1 MVAEP
6 GVGSF
11 AVGIGVGGAAPER
24 PENALDALL
33 DELQTFARPQEDGGI
48 PTDNNSSSGSSGG
61 LEHAP
66 NGGGRVSTLRRMHS
80 YDGQQPQG
88 KPPVPERNAELVAQV
103 AGRRVPPPPPPRTSS
118 RSPLA
123 SPTSPLPLPRTA
135 IPAQNT
141 QVIANAAS
149 NSSSCESVNSQDGA
163 IKNRTHQLDQRHQEL
178 LRKQKAL
185 QEQYARLQKLQ
196 QSNTTTPLTT
206 PLNDSSL
213 LKKTGSEGNLLLK
226 MNLNI
231 APAFSGSL
239 TQLAQAPTKI
249 NENNTAQV
257 NNVSDTN
264 KVYETDIL

>member
-1 MVAEP
+1 MGPLSVGL
-6 GVGSF
+6 GVGC
-11 AVGIGVGGAAPER
+11 AASER

-33 DELQTFARPQEDGGI
+33 DELQTFARPQEDGGALA
-48 PTDNNSSSGSSGG
+48 DNNSSSGSSGG
-61 LEHAP
+61 LENAP
-66 NGGGRVSTLRRMHS
+66 NGRMGTLRRMHS

-88 KPPVPERNAELVAQV
+88 KPPVPERNSELVAQV
-103 AGRRVPPPPPPRTSS
+103 TGRRVPPPPPPRTSS

-123 SPTSPLPLPRTA
+123 SPTSPLPLPRTG
-135 IPAQNT
+135 IPGNNQLAAT
-141 QVIANAAS
+141 NAAS
-149 NSSSCESVNSQDGA
+149 NSSSCESVNSQDGT
-163 IKNRTHQLDQRHQEL
+163 IKNRNHQLDQRHQEL

-196 QSNTTTPLTT
+196 QTNTTTPLTT
-206 PLNDSSL
+206 LNDASL

-239 TQLAQAPTKI
+239 TQLAQAPGKN
-249 NENNTAQV
+249 NETAQV
-257 NNVSDTN
+257 NNISDTN